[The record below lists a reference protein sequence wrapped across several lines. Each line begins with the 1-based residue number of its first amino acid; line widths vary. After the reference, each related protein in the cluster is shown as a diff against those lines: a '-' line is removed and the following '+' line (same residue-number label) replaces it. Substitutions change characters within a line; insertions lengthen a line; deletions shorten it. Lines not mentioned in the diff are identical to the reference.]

1 MSTKPDSFTAE
12 TLFSD
17 LIGRVDFHLLDVR
30 NQDEFDRFRVE
41 GPFPIQMS
49 NIPYFDFMEQE
60 EVSVSKVPNERP
72 IKIVCAK
79 EGSAKYVAEIL
90 SSHGLNDVSY
100 LSGGIKLWG
109 ELLTPVRVNL
119 KSDKY
124 DLYQFIRPGKGC
136 LSYGVLYGGE
146 MAIIDPSRNLQ
157 FYRNFAQTHDA
168 VITEVI
174 ETHAHADHISGGL
187 ELCLSKETEMMAHQS
202 DFPDSPFT
210 YRRLEDG
217 ETTTLCNDGPEMM
230 LFHTPGHTEG
240 SITCL
245 IDGRY
250 LITGDTLF
258 IISAGRPD
266 LEGKAKEWVYD
277 LYETL
282 LDKYVQYPGD
292 AEVLPAHYV
301 TWEEADESGKFA
313 APLKQLWN
321 DNPIFSLSSEKE
333 FVQFIFDN
341 MRESPEVYIDIKKV
355 NRALVHVTEQEADIM
370 DLGKNEC
377 AASHYDYD

>member
-1 MSTKPDSFTAE
+1 LSTTPDSFTADK
-12 TLFSD
+12 LFSD
-17 LIGRVDFHLLDVR
+17 LSGKVDFHLLDVR
-30 NQDEFDRFRVE
+30 NEDDFDCFRVE

-49 NIPYFDFMEQE
+49 NIPYFDFMEEQDT
-60 EVSVSKVPNERP
+60 SVSKVPKNMP

-79 EGSAKYVAEIL
+79 EGSAQYVAEIL
-90 SSHGLNDVSY
+90 ASQGFSDVSF

-109 ELLTPVRVNL
+109 ELLTPVRVNS
-119 KSDKY
+119 KNDKY

-136 LSYGVLYGGE
+136 LSYGVIYGGE
-146 MAIIDPSRNLQ
+146 MAIIDPSRNLH
-157 FYRNFAQTHDA
+157 FYRNFAETHGA
-168 VITEVI
+168 VIAEVI
-174 ETHAHADHISGGL
+174 ETHSHADHLSGGL
-187 ELCLSKETEMMAHQS
+187 ELCFSQETEMMAHEN
-202 DFPDSPFT
+202 DFPDSPFN

-217 ETTTLCNDGPEMM
+217 ETKTLCKDGPEMT

-266 LEGKAKEWVYD
+266 LGGKAEKWVYD

-282 LDKYVQYPGD
+282 LDKYTQYPGD

-301 TWEEADESGKFA
+301 TWKEADESGKFA
-313 APLKQLWN
+313 APLKRLWN
-321 DNPIFSLSSEKE
+321 ENPIFSLSSENE
-333 FVQFIFDN
+333 FVQFIIDN

-355 NRALVHVTEQEADIM
+355 NRGLVQVTEQEADIM

-377 AASHYDYD
+377 AASHYDSD